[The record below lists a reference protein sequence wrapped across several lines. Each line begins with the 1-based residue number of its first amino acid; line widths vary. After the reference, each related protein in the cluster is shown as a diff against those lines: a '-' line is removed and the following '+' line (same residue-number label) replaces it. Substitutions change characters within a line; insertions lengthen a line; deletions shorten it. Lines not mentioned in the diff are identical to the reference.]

1 MFIYTLYSPASP
13 LITTYSLS
21 TMDVAIGSAL
31 TLTCTSSGSPPDT
44 FIWMKDDVPII
55 QSTSITAVNYTNTI
69 AVFSTNY
76 TISNF
81 STSDIGTY
89 TCTVSNPIGS
99 DSRMIHGK
107 RIIMYVHTY
116 IHHMALLL
124 VNCIFDIIF
133 SYMYVGF
140 IILCT

>member
-1 MFIYTLYSPASP
+1 MEEVSHFICMHKMIKLTILYSPASP

-21 TMDVAIGSAL
+21 TMDVAIGSPL

-44 FIWMKDDVPII
+44 FIWMKDGVPITH
-55 QSTSITAVNYTNTI
+55 STSITAVNYTNTS

-89 TCTVSNPIGS
+89 TCTVTNPIGS
-99 DSRMIHGK
+99 DSRTILGK
-107 RIIMYVHTY
+107 YTHT
-116 IHHMALLL
+116 
-124 VNCIFDIIF
+124 
-133 SYMYVGF
+133 
-140 IILCT
+140 